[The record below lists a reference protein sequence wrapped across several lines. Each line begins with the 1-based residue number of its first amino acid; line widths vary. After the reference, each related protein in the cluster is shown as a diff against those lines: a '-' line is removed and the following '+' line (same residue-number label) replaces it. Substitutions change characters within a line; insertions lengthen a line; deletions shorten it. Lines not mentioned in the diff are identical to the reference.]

1 MEGKRSFV
9 PVFINKGKDAKVLKQ
24 CLLDCIAPLD
34 RGADAIPEDEQ
45 RLSHTYSLRE
55 TFKFIDFLPM
65 EFRPMHTFAV
75 FLLIA
80 CYLVLSVEGRFLKSL
95 SKNNSKQV
103 LPPPTPIKASDFGDS
118 IEGYKEDFRPT
129 TPGNSPGV
137 GHSFAEVVEDIV
149 EQNPAS
155 ISVQG
160 NGKRSIAGHSPGVG
174 HAYPNRSQNSE
185 PNA

>member
-1 MEGKRSFV
+1 
-9 PVFINKGKDAKVLKQ
+9 
-24 CLLDCIAPLD
+24 
-34 RGADAIPEDEQ
+34 
-45 RLSHTYSLRE
+45 
-55 TFKFIDFLPM
+55 M
-65 EFRPMHTFAV
+65 EFRRMHTFAV

-103 LPPPTPIKASDFGDS
+103 LPPPTPTKASDFGDS

-137 GHSFAEVVEDIV
+137 GHSFADVVEDIVEQNPASISVQGNGKRSIAGHSPGVGHSFADVVEDIV